1 MLYKRLRPFC
11 LGINYSMLDE
21 EEIEQEVRVLMYELM
36 LLLYQHGITEIHV
49 GGMMRLLGVNNESS
63 SAHDDEMV
71 ILDDK
76 FAKYVREI
84 TEPRSSDQTI
94 H

>member
-1 MLYKRLRPFC
+1 MLEDPEL
-11 LGINYSMLDE
+11 
-21 EEIEQEVRVLMYELM
+21 EQEVRVLMYELM
-36 LLLYQHGITEIHV
+36 MVLYQHGIREVHV
-49 GGMMRLLGVNNESS
+49 GGMMRLLGVNNANSS
-63 SAHDDEMV
+63 DHDDEMV

>member
-1 MLYKRLRPFC
+1 MLE
-11 LGINYSMLDE
+11 DA
-21 EEIEQEVRVLMYELM
+21 EIEQEVRLLMYELM
-36 LLLYQHGITEIHV
+36 LVLYQHGVRKVHV
-49 GGMMRLLGVNNESS
+49 GGMMRLLGVPNQN
-63 SAHDDEMV
+63 AQDHDDEMV

-76 FAKYVREI
+76 FAKYVLEI

>member
-1 MLYKRLRPFC
+1 MLEDLE
-11 LGINYSMLDE
+11 L
-21 EEIEQEVRVLMYELM
+21 EQEVRLLMYELM
-36 LLLYQHGITEIHV
+36 LVLYRHGITEIHV
-49 GGMMRLLGVNNESS
+49 GGLMRLLGVTEVT
-63 SAHDDEMV
+63 AQQHDDELI

-76 FAKYVREI
+76 FAKYVDEI

>member
-1 MLYKRLRPFC
+1 
-11 LGINYSMLDE
+11 MLDDD
-21 EEIEQEVRVLMYELM
+21 EIEAEVRVLMYELM
-36 LLLYQHGITEIHV
+36 MVLYRHGITEVHV
-49 GGMMRLLGVNNESS
+49 GGLMRVLGVHDDTA

-71 ILDDK
+71 VLDDK
-76 FAKYVREI
+76 FAKYVEQI

>member
-1 MLYKRLRPFC
+1 
-11 LGINYSMLDE
+11 MLDDI
-21 EEIEQEVRVLMYELM
+21 EIEAEVRVLIYELM
-36 LLLYQHGITEIHV
+36 MVMYRHGIREVHV
-49 GGMMRLLGVNNESS
+49 GGMMRMLGVNNESA

-76 FAKYVREI
+76 FAKYVEQI
-84 TEPRSSDQTI
+84 TEPRSSGQTI

>member
-1 MLYKRLRPFC
+1 MLED
-11 LGINYSMLDE
+11 S
-21 EEIEQEVRVLMYELM
+21 EQEVRVLMYELM
-36 LLLYQHGITEIHV
+36 LVLYRHGITEVHV

-63 SAHDDEMV
+63 STHDDEMV

-76 FAKYVREI
+76 FAKYVSQI
-84 TEPRSSDQTI
+84 TKPRSGDQTL

>member
-1 MLYKRLRPFC
+1 MLE
-11 LGINYSMLDE
+11 DA
-21 EEIEQEVRVLMYELM
+21 EIEQEVRVLMYELM
-36 LLLYQHGITEIHV
+36 MVLYQHGIREVHV
-49 GGMMRLLGVNNESS
+49 GGLMRVMGVDPER
-63 SAHDDEMV
+63 AAEHDDEMV

-76 FAKYVREI
+76 FAKYVEQI

>member
-1 MLYKRLRPFC
+1 MLEDQEL
-11 LGINYSMLDE
+11 
-21 EEIEQEVRVLMYELM
+21 EQEARMLMYELM
-36 LLLYQHGITEIHV
+36 MVLYQHGIREVHV
-49 GGMMRLLGVNNESS
+49 GGMMRLLGVANETAQS
-63 SAHDDEMV
+63 HDDEMV

-76 FAKYVREI
+76 FAKYVLEI

>member
-1 MLYKRLRPFC
+1 
-11 LGINYSMLDE
+11 MLDDPE
-21 EEIEQEVRVLMYELM
+21 LEQEVRVLMYELM
-36 LLLYQHGITEIHV
+36 MVLYQHGIREVHV
-49 GGMMRLLGVNNESS
+49 GGMMRLLGVNNANSS
-63 SAHDDEMV
+63 DHDDEMV

>member
-1 MLYKRLRPFC
+1 
-11 LGINYSMLDE
+11 MLDDA
-21 EEIEQEVRVLMYELM
+21 EIEQSIRMLMYELM
-36 LLLYQHGITEIHV
+36 MVLYRRGITEIHV
-49 GGMMRLLGVNNESS
+49 GGMMRLLGIDNDSAQ
-63 SAHDDEMV
+63 AHDDEMV

-76 FAKYVREI
+76 FAKYVESI

>member
-1 MLYKRLRPFC
+1 
-11 LGINYSMLDE
+11 MLDDPKL
-21 EEIEQEVRVLMYELM
+21 EQEVRVLMYELM
-36 LLLYQHGITEIHV
+36 MVLYHHGITEVHV
-49 GGMMRLLGVNNESS
+49 GGLMRVMGVDPDRAAE
-63 SAHDDEMV
+63 HDDEMV

-76 FAKYVREI
+76 FAKYVNEI

>member
-1 MLYKRLRPFC
+1 MLYKRRRPF
-11 LGINYSMLDE
+11 LFGINYYMLEDPE
-21 EEIEQEVRVLMYELM
+21 LEQEVRILMYELM

-84 TEPRSSDQTI
+84 TEPWSSDQTI